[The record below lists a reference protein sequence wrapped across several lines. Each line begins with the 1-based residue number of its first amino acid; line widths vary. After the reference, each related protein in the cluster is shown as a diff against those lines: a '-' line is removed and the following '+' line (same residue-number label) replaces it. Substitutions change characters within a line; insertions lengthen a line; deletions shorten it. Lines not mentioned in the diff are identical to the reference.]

1 MMKPWKKWLARIAS
15 AACAVAM
22 CASLV
27 PATAFAAEMP
37 TITGFTVERVTSKPN
52 DANFGAFDL
61 DSVTYSTDSI
71 ELADGEEVT
80 LLYKVTVAGEPDDEA
95 VAPFF
100 SVDIGDAKLV
110 GKTIAAPMQT
120 GTTVI
125 GDVPRTTG
133 STYFY
138 VSKTFSAADVQ
149 SDQLTFAAT
158 IKAYDESAVVDESV
172 NTTCSASASA
182 TAPGTT
188 DPGEKP
194 EEPGEKISKPGL
206 NKWIIAGG
214 EKLESDTAAAGTDVT
229 FELESNVPDD
239 LRHYIVVDEPATR
252 AAGSYELIFADTLDA
267 AFDDPK
273 EFVIKI
279 GDTVLTDGQYSLDLS
294 NTHEFSI
301 TLDLVKLYEAG
312 IIQSDDI
319 ANATAITVTYKAALN
334 ADAAAGCYTNKA
346 QVAYP
351 GGNSSMDTVTVKTY
365 AIKVF
370 KYDQVTEEGLEG
382 AVFALYQKDG
392 EGNSIPQSGPLTTG
406 ADGYLYVDGL
416 DAGTYF
422 LKEAS
427 APDGYM
433 CSDAELEVVVNDE
446 KAGSDYIVEA
456 SFANAAVPETGGT
469 GTLAY
474 TAGGAVLV
482 VMAGAL
488 LIVYR
493 KSRKNRDF

>member
-52 DANFGAFDL
+52 DANFEDFDL
-61 DSVTYSTDSI
+61 ESVTYSTDSI

-80 LLYKVTVAGEPDDEA
+80 LLYRVTIAGEPDDDA
-95 VAPFF
+95 YPPSF

-110 GKTIAAPMQT
+110 GKTYANPNQT
-120 GTTVI
+120 NTVVT
-125 GDVPRTTG
+125 GDVPDDAEQ
-133 STYFY
+133 TYFY
-138 VSKTFSAADVQ
+138 VAKTFSASDVQ
-149 SDQLTFAAT
+149 NDRLTFTAT
-158 IKAYDESAVVDESV
+158 IKGIATDVHESV
-172 NTTCSASASA
+172 NTTCSADASA

-239 LRHYIVVDEPATR
+239 LRNYIVVDEPATR

-279 GDTVLTDGQYSLDLS
+279 GDTTLTDDLYSLDLS
-294 NTHEFSI
+294 NTHAFII

-392 EGNSIPQSGPLTTG
+392 EGNSIPQSGPLTTD

-493 KSRKNRDF
+493 KFRKNRDF